1 MAGPF
6 ARTGPLG
13 SENRSSVFPDVLA
26 TLQSNNV
33 IHLLN
38 IQRGEMLSRVQFNS
52 SGQQCV
58 SNVSGFVSILET
70 A

>member
-6 ARTGPLG
+6 ARTGHLG
-13 SENRSSVFPDVLA
+13 SENLSSVFPDVLA

-52 SGQQCV
+52 SGQQYV
-58 SNVSGFVSILET
+58 SNVMGFVSILET